1 MTDKKMIKAKINDIP
16 VEVEAGTTIL
26 DAARQVHVK
35 IPTLCKHPDLDPTAG
50 CGICVVKVK
59 GSNKLLRSCCT
70 GISDGMEVTT
80 HDAEIV
86 QIRKTVLELILSN
99 HPNDCLQCGRNN
111 DCELQR
117 LTADFGIRDVPFHVY
132 RTELEKDFSTGNIVL
147 DPSKCILCGRCVD
160 VCQNIQNVWALN
172 FVGRG
177 ISTRIAPAGDIQLSD
192 SPCVRCGQC
201 SAHCPTGA
209 IVEYDNT
216 FDVWDALN
224 DRDKYCIVQFAP
236 AVRVA
241 IGEAFGYEPG
251 EILTRKL
258 YAVLRKLGFKTVFDT
273 NFSADVT
280 IIEEASEF
288 VSRFTKGTGVLP
300 LITSCCPSWVDF
312 MEKYQPEMID
322 NFSTCKSPQQ
332 MMGALTKTYFAEK
345 EGIDPKNIYMVSIM
359 PCTAKKYEIS
369 RTRDMSSS
377 GVQDTDAVLTT
388 RELSRM
394 IKQSGIDFTSLPGD
408 DPDHLMGDYT
418 GAGTIFAATGGVMEA
433 AIRTAYNYV
442 TGENLKDVNIEAV
455 RGLKGIKEGT
465 IDIKGTK
472 VKVAVAHGLGNVEY
486 VVNRVK
492 AARERGEEAPYHFI
506 EVMACSGGCVGGGGQ
521 PYGVTDE
528 LRTKRASGSYKD
540 DMDHE
545 IRCSHDNPMIKK
557 LYEDY
562 LGEPGGKKAHHLLH
576 THYESKPLYTG

>member
-1 MTDKKMIKAKINDIP
+1 MTDIKLIKAKINDIP
-16 VEVEAGTTIL
+16 VEVKAGTSIL

-50 CGICVVKVK
+50 CGICIVKVK

-70 GISDGMEVTT
+70 SISEGMEVTT

-111 DCELQR
+111 DCELQK
-117 LTADFGIRDVPFHVY
+117 LTADFGIREVPFHVY
-132 RTELEKDFSTGNIVL
+132 KTELARDISTGNIVL
-147 DPSKCILCGRCVD
+147 DPNKCILCGRCVD

-177 ISTRIAPAGDIQLSD
+177 ISTRIAPAGDIELAD

-216 FDVWDALN
+216 YDVWNALT
-224 DRDKYCIVQFAP
+224 DSEKYCIVQFAP

-345 EGIDPKNIYMVSIM
+345 EGIDPKKIYMVSIM

-394 IKQSGIDFTSLPGD
+394 IKQSGI
-408 DPDHLMGDYT
+408 
-418 GAGTIFAATGGVMEA
+418 
-433 AIRTAYNYV
+433 
-442 TGENLKDVNIEAV
+442 
-455 RGLKGIKEGT
+455 
-465 IDIKGTK
+465 
-472 VKVAVAHGLGNVEY
+472 
-486 VVNRVK
+486 
-492 AARERGEEAPYHFI
+492 
-506 EVMACSGGCVGGGGQ
+506 
-521 PYGVTDE
+521 
-528 LRTKRASGSYKD
+528 
-540 DMDHE
+540 
-545 IRCSHDNPMIKK
+545 
-557 LYEDY
+557 
-562 LGEPGGKKAHHLLH
+562 
-576 THYESKPLYTG
+576 